1 MPKDKD
7 VSYTDYGRS
16 GVTYTDEEGNPI
28 SKEKMYEAD
37 EREDAPVESILEKS
51 TRDMIKRSTG
61 GSMSCPNRPDGVRGG
76 GAAIAG
82 MKFTGVK

>member
-7 VSYTDYGRS
+7 VSYSDYGRS
-16 GVTYTDEEGNPI
+16 GVIYTDEEGNPI

-61 GSMSCPNRPDGVRGG
+61 GSMSCPHRPDGVRGF
-76 GAAIAG
+76 GAAIKG
-82 MKFTGVK
+82 FKFGGLK